1 MKNFSEE
8 LEYSCKPGRSKK
20 GRKRKSMKE
29 ILKVKSSSNPNS
41 VAGAMTG
48 AIRKGNAVEIDAI
61 GAGAVNQTMKAI
73 AIANGFVAPMGKT
86 IICVPAFEEFE
97 IDGKVKTGLCLKV
110 KFDY

>member
-1 MKNFSEE
+1 
-8 LEYSCKPGRSKK
+8 
-20 GRKRKSMKE
+20 MKE

-41 VAGAMTG
+41 VAGALTG
-48 AIRKGNAVEIDAI
+48 AIRKGNDVKIDAI

-86 IICVPAFEEFE
+86 ITCIPAFEEFNVE
-97 IDGKVKTGLCLKV
+97 GEVKTGLSLKV